1 MVEVWKSGHY
11 LLQPYL
17 WCKVFRFYLRF
28 YQSNEARVRMFE
40 TQNCDAIDAIIL
52 MHFHK
57 PESNF
62 WVKRTWHLQ
71 FSFRMRSSQCA
82 LTLAI
87 LGSVLMIQ
95 WSNNAASC
103 FGVWQLSWIGT
114 FYCWH
119 ELLKTLCF
127 TDDPIQRSL
136 ENNSEMGSEI
146 GSPGVVPAVSG
157 ADVPDVGTSSQQGN
171 AENQESNSTAYQTG
185 SSRQKP
191 SKSQRSSMTLVNNGE
206 FHISS
211 PFSPR

>member
-1 MVEVWKSGHY
+1 MFGSYLELGH
-11 LLQPYL
+11 
-17 WCKVFRFYLRF
+17 
-28 YQSNEARVRMFE
+28 
-40 TQNCDAIDAIIL
+40 
-52 MHFHK
+52 
-57 PESNF
+57 
-62 WVKRTWHLQ
+62 
-71 FSFRMRSSQCA
+71 
-82 LTLAI
+82 
-87 LGSVLMIQ
+87 
-95 WSNNAASC
+95 
-103 FGVWQLSWIGT
+103 

-127 TDDPIQRSL
+127 TDDPVQRSL

-146 GSPGVVPAVSG
+146 GSPGVVPPVSG

-211 PFSPR
+211 PFSPRYENSKQP